1 MSDAVK
7 KPIGDKIDDLLKQ
20 VKFVVALLFAVFLL
34 SLFARGHFNSGGR
47 GDAPMTTVEL
57 ADQFKDNTVCAVG
70 EPGCDAAGLEVVEIP
85 PQGGS
90 WCPAGPDSCVE
101 FMVEGGENV
110 DG

>member
-1 MSDAVK
+1 M
-7 KPIGDKIDDLLKQ
+7 Q
-20 VKFVVALLFAVFLL
+20 VKFVAALIFAVFLL

-47 GDAPMTTVEL
+47 DEPTTTTEPVGFEGHSM
-57 ADQFKDNTVCAVG
+57 CALG

-90 WCPAGPDSCVE
+90 WCPNGPETCVE